1 MMANWGGTPGSPLA
15 KRAKRAKRHTISQR
29 AWRVLRMRVL
39 HRDNFR
45 CQNIDCGKAGRL
57 EVDHII
63 PLSQGG
69 REHTDNLQTLCR
81 DCHIRKTAREN
92 SRPLTAAE
100 KRWSRLVDHLVET
113 ETASNR
119 YLRKVD

>member
-1 MMANWGGTPGSPLA
+1 MRKSRGMNS
-15 KRAKRAKRHTISQR
+15 RE
-29 AWRVLRMRVL
+29 WRLLRMKVL

-63 PLSQGG
+63 PLAQGG
-69 REHTDNLQTLCR
+69 REHTSNLQTLCR
-81 DCHIRKTAREN
+81 ECHIRKTAREN
-92 SRPLTAAE
+92 SKPLTPAE